1 MLKIVTPSNPDG
13 FLVKDPKLNATIFSK
28 IPVHEHSKAKLRWI
42 MVPYLRASIRGNAWV
57 YTDKTIRK
65 VVLRAKKQL
74 KNLDATCYAKISKI
88 PSSVRF
94 PFKGSLST
102 GLTFTNLLAK
112 DQTEVGGHRDKKD
125 EDGTSG
131 FSYRVNT
138 QPGDRK
144 RATGAE
150 TTHTRAARAREV
162 HVHCTR
168 CTMYG
173 YRSRARYI
181 CVLTATERHCCSLVV
196 IALAV
201 IALAVLGIDVITLL
215 LFSNSCVI

>member
-1 MLKIVTPSNPDG
+1 MHVGPVGSLCTVHSFLYFNLYPHCIPPAPSVGNNAEDKPSRSNKI
-13 FLVKDPKLNATIFSK
+13 
-28 IPVHEHSKAKLRWI
+28 
-42 MVPYLRASIRGNAWV
+42 
-57 YTDKTIRK
+57 KTI
-65 VVLRAKKQL
+65 L
-74 KNLDATCYAKISKI
+74 
-88 PSSVRF
+88 
-94 PFKGSLST
+94 LSRLL
-102 GLTFTNLLAK
+102 GLTHHSRRGQQAET
-112 DQTEVGGHRDKKD
+112 V
-125 EDGTSG
+125 S
-131 FSYRVNT
+131 S
-138 QPGDRK
+138 P